1 METNTLRVEIKASG
15 TLTELKGIENII
27 PKQFIPINVVVLK
40 ESKESSEIK
49 NVVTTKDELYG
60 VVLETV
66 KKLILLQKKSCSI
79 WKLYMRTL
87 QNLNCKSFRSG
98 TATSRY
104 LHKLEYIGILKY
116 IKV

>member
-27 PKQFIPINVVVLK
+27 PKQSIPINVVVLK

-79 WKLYMRTL
+79 WKFYMRTSH
-87 QNLNCKSFRSG
+87 LNCKSFRSW
-98 TATSRY
+98 TAKSRY
-104 LHKLEYIGILKY
+104 LHKLEDIGILKY

>member
-79 WKLYMRTL
+79 WKLCMRTSH
-87 QNLNCKSFRSG
+87 LNCKSFRSG